1 MNILDLNNKI
11 FGYKNLKEGAYAN
24 FIMGTIEEQ
33 EIANLNID
41 SANNPGNMYKE
52 INKEIKL

>member
-11 FGYKNLKEGAYAN
+11 FGYKDLKEGEYAN
-24 FIMGTIEEQ
+24 FIMESIEEQ
-33 EIANLNID
+33 KIANLNID
-41 SANNPGNMYKE
+41 STNNPYDMYKE

>member
-11 FGYKNLKEGAYAN
+11 FGYKNLKEGEYAN
-24 FIMGTIEEQ
+24 FIMESIEEQ

-41 SANNPGNMYKE
+41 SANNPNDMYKE